1 MFAVTVIVA
10 VGRRNQ
16 KNLDGAF
23 PGLQGRVQPVDVIG
37 ISARNELKTFLKK
50 DLDMQQVCLCEK
62 MDLKL

>member
-37 ISARNELKTFLKK
+37 ISARNELKLF
-50 DLDMQQVCLCEK
+50 
-62 MDLKL
+62 